1 MFSSILNHIFPQSS
15 PLSIYLI
22 FLNIVSISILIV
34 IFISK
39 LNDISSQFDSINQL
53 FTKSTNYIN
62 RVNANNFY
70 IDKTKI
76 LFRIINH
83 TFEGK
88 WRVDKG
94 TRSLLHKNEGT
105 AKIIF
110 RFKKIKRRPKN
121 VNYLID
127 LYLLDG
133 KYNDHFIYISN
144 LFLFSTTDQYPPFI
158 YSTDNAD
165 QFTVSYE
172 NILITSNEYSN
183 MKNINNTNRYFAN
196 ITFKYDQNT
205 NNIEGFLEYDDTVY
219 NLYLKAT
226 KETFTNILIHF
237 FNLPLII
244 GIWNLIFYSCVLDY
258 LTSKEYE
265 AIRVFF

>member
-1 MFSSILNHIFPQSS
+1 MFSSILNHIFPQRS

-22 FLNIVSISILIV
+22 FLNIVSISILVV

-39 LNDISSQFDSINQL
+39 VNDISSQFDSINQL

-62 RVNANNFY
+62 RVNTNNFY

-88 WRVDKG
+88 WSVEKS
-94 TRSLLHKNEGT
+94 TRNLLHKNEGT

-110 RFKKIKRRPKN
+110 RFKKIRRRPKN

-196 ITFKYDQNT
+196 ITFKYDQNSHH
-205 NNIEGFLEYDDTVY
+205 IEGFLEYDDIVY

-258 LTSKEYE
+258 LILKEYE
-265 AIRVFF
+265 AIRVI